1 MAGIP
6 FSPNSPDLE
15 AVRQIIFARLR
26 GEAGQKQLDYAGS
39 GYRLELLGKVALLRC
54 FLLVPSNIMYMV

>member
-15 AVRQIIFARLR
+15 AVRQIIFARLLTNRAGNSWTMRDPAMHHLSSTRALNGR
-26 GEAGQKQLDYAGS
+26 G
-39 GYRLELLGKVALLRC
+39 VT
-54 FLLVPSNIMYMV
+54 PS